1 MNWSKPSPALQL
13 RWRRLRRW
21 AADFRPTKKII
32 IIASGVLVL
41 AIGGIVFAVTRPPAL
56 PAGTVTNVNGLD
68 FPAVLPTGKTAASL
82 GGLKPSYPDGNAPVY
97 AYSDSI
103 ENIAINVSQQALPE
117 SFKGD
122 IDAGVA
128 QTARNFNATNTM
140 VAEGLT
146 AYIGTSS
153 KGPQSVIFAKGET
166 LVLIK
171 SDNKISGPAW
181 VAYIDSLK

>member
-1 MNWSKPSPALQL
+1 MNWSKLSPALQL
-13 RWRRLRRW
+13 RWRRLRHW
-21 AADFRPTKKII
+21 VVNVRPTKKII
-32 IIASGVLVL
+32 FIGVGVLVL
-41 AIGGIVFAVTRPPAL
+41 VIGGIVFTVTRLAAL
-56 PAGTVTNVNGLD
+56 PDGTVTNVDGLE
-68 FPAVLPTGKTAASL
+68 FAAVLPAGKSAASL

-97 AYSDSI
+97 VYSDSI
-103 ENIAINVSQQALPE
+103 ENVAISVSQQALPE

-122 IDAGVA
+122 VDAGVA

-140 VAEGLT
+140 AAEGLT